1 MAKPTQADLNAAARG
16 LRMVSMDVY
25 ELQELVKEFK
35 TKGTFAADVIVQAAQ
50 QILAVKKR
58 NYARNPQPRRKPTKR
73 AKSYITRPS
82 QATHAAPSKRLKAR
96 RAKVASGSA
105 PKGYFP
111 NPTGRSRDWLVQ
123 HIEGQI
129 RGFQHT
135 SSNTLAQ
142 AQLSY
147 CQGWIE
153 ALYYAGIFNL
163 NTNQQLFDQLN
174 EAKRY
179 REARR

>member
-58 NYARNPQPRRKPTKR
+58 NYANNPQPRKKPAKR

-82 QATHAAPSKRLKAR
+82 QTTRAAPSKRLKAR
-96 RAKVASGSA
+96 RAKVASGAA

-111 NPTGRSRDWLVQ
+111 NPSNSADWEAKAVQLVKDAQ
-123 HIEGQI
+123 V
-129 RGFQHT
+129 T
-135 SSNTLAQ
+135 LKNTTLRQ
-142 AQLSY
+142 AKLSY
-147 CQGWIE
+147 AQGTIQAYWDTGAINTRTYE
-153 ALYYAGIFNL
+153 ALMTHL
-163 NTNQQLFDQLN
+163 
-174 EAKRY
+174 AKI
-179 REARR
+179 AKQ

>member
-35 TKGTFAADVIVQAAQ
+35 TKGTFATDVIVQAAQ

-58 NYARNPQPRRKPTKR
+58 NYARNPQPRKKPAKR

-82 QATHAAPSKRLKAR
+82 QATRAAPSKRLKAR
-96 RAKVASGSA
+96 RAKVASGAA

-111 NPTGRSRDWLVQ
+111 NPRRKRAAEWCVYGTRNGAPAGSCIARFGSSKTRAAEYARALAHKSGR
-123 HIEGQI
+123 
-129 RGFQHT
+129 
-135 SSNTLAQ
+135 TLAVV
-142 AQLSY
+142 
-147 CQGWIE
+147 
-153 ALYYAGIFNL
+153 
-163 NTNQQLFDQLN
+163 
-174 EAKRY
+174 KR
-179 REARR
+179 